1 MRRERIVIDTNCI
14 VNRLLVP
21 HSVAAHAVRRAI
33 DTADVLMA
41 DATLGE
47 LAEVFSRAKFDRYIS
62 IEDRQ
67 QFFRR
72 LARVVEV
79 VPITH
84 TVRVCRDPKDEKFLE
99 VAVNGAAELIIT
111 GDKDLLVLDH
121 HRDIRIIML
130 AEHIA
135 RAG

>member
-1 MRRERIVIDTNCI
+1 M
-14 VNRLLVP
+14 
-21 HSVAAHAVRRAI
+21 S
-33 DTADVLMA
+33 

-47 LAEVFSRAKFDRYIS
+47 LADVLSRAKFDRYIS

-84 TVRVCRDPKDEKFLE
+84 TVRVCRDPKDDKFLE
-99 VAVNGAAELIIT
+99 VAVNGAADLIIT
-111 GDKDLLVLDH
+111 GDEDLLVLNPY
-121 HRDIRIIML
+121 RDVRITKP
-130 AEHIA
+130 AQYVAPHE
-135 RAG
+135 

>member
-1 MRRERIVIDTNCI
+1 MRRERVVIDTNCI
-14 VNRLLVP
+14 VSRLLVP
-21 HSVAAHAVRRAI
+21 QSVAAHAVRKAI
-33 DTADVLMA
+33 DTAEVLMS

-47 LAEVFSRAKFDRYIS
+47 LADVLSRGKFDRYIS

-84 TVRVCRDPKDEKFLE
+84 TVRVCRDPKDDKFLE
-99 VAVNGAAELIIT
+99 VAVNGAADLIIT
-111 GDKDLLVLDH
+111 GDEDLLVLNPY
-121 HRDIRIIML
+121 RDVRITKP
-130 AEHIA
+130 AQYEAPHE
-135 RAG
+135 